1 MNTTMLVLVILAALV
16 TAGILITGIV
26 TMARGVD
33 TTGKQSNKMMQARV
47 VAQAVTVVLVM
58 IMLAL
63 AAD

>member
-1 MNTTMLVLVILAALV
+1 MSTMLILVIAAAVL
-16 TAGILITGIV
+16 TAGILITGII

-47 VAQAVTVVLVM
+47 AAQAITVVLVM
-58 IMLAL
+58 IMLAM

>member
-1 MNTTMLVLVILAALV
+1 MSMMLVLVIVAAV
-16 TAGILITGIV
+16 ITGGILITGIV

-58 IMLAL
+58 IMLAM
-63 AAD
+63 ASD